1 VAGVGADVA
10 VTGGVNILGVGSD
23 VAVTGGVNILGVK
36 LGESRVKVNELPGD
50 SHLVPE
56 CIRDGEELTAVKGFF
71 TWLRFE
77 LGMNSSAVAFNK
89 TEVTSD
95 PTRSGSR

>member
-1 VAGVGADVA
+1 MPGVMAGVGADVA

-50 SHLVPE
+50 SHLVP
-56 CIRDGEELTAVKGFF
+56 K
-71 TWLRFE
+71 
-77 LGMNSSAVAFNK
+77 
-89 TEVTSD
+89 
-95 PTRSGSR
+95 